1 MKKSQK
7 ILAALLSLC
16 AAGGVA
22 AIAAYLLRLPPEQED
37 ALIERIRT
45 FAVERAAP
53 LAVALLSGV
62 ALILALLTPAVNRVR
77 DAAGR
82 FHDAVSSVQGT
93 ESRAGQAMEAMEQ
106 WKQDMERV
114 QAQALSD
121 LRIETDSR
129 LSAMEERLGGCA
141 DRLDEQNRTVQRAA
155 QTADSIRAMLLVAGT
170 NTQELVA
177 SGKAR
182 KIRMIADGTL
192 PPDQVLNGNGGEG
205 EHERQA

>member
-82 FHDAVSSVQGT
+82 FHDAVPRCRAPKAAPGKRWKLWSSG
-93 ESRAGQAMEAMEQ
+93 SRIWSGY
-106 WKQDMERV
+106 RRRHCTTC
-114 QAQALSD
+114 ALKPIRGFPPWRSGWAVVPTGWTN
-121 LRIETDSR
+121 RIAPSKGR
-129 LSAMEERLGGCA
+129 HR
-141 DRLDEQNRTVQRAA
+141 R
-155 QTADSIRAMLLVAGT
+155 QTASAPCCWLPEPTRR
-170 NTQELVA
+170 NWWHPERR
-177 SGKAR
+177 GKSA
-182 KIRMIADGTL
+182 
-192 PPDQVLNGNGGEG
+192 
-205 EHERQA
+205 